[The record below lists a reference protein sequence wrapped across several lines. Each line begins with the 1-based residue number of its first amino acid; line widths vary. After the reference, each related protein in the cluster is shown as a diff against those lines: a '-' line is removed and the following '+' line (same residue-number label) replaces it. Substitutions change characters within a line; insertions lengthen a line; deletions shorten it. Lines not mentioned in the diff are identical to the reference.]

1 MKMCGGFKF
10 VLLSLSVLV
19 AAAGCSSSNSSPSA
33 PSTPTVSFATQ
44 IQAQILNPA
53 CTACHTDDGRTPSSN
68 LNLKSGVAISNL
80 LNVACVCPGH
90 ASVMRVIPG
99 NPSGSYLIQKLEGA
113 SDIVGLRMPRN
124 GPPYLTTDQ
133 VALIRQWIQNGAPN
147 N

>member
-1 MKMCGGFKF
+1 MKMCGCFKF

-68 LNLKSGVAISNL
+68 LNLKSGVPISNL
-80 LNVACVCPGH
+80 VNVACVCPGH
-90 ASVMRVIPG
+90 ATVMRVIPG
-99 NPSGSYLIQKLEGA
+99 NPSGSYMIQKLEGA
-113 SDIVGLRMPRN
+113 ADIVGLRMPRN